1 MAFQKQNN
9 LPRQYV
15 TKLVSIANLDTLANF
30 QKKNKIINKKNK

>member
-15 TKLVSIANLDTLANF
+15 TKLVSIANLVEFWPLY
-30 QKKNKIINKKNK
+30 KKKESNIKKK